1 MSMNVPPSDNNQ
13 DQTIIDN
20 ATVAP
25 AQEVAAEQAPVANAE
40 AQAAQEEQVIEGV
53 AQGLAEDTITSED
66 IIMAMLMDNF
76 GLSPQGAQSLFQ
88 LLMTD
93 MVNDAQAAQAPVDT
107 AMAVA
112 PQEVTN
118 APEAPIDNTQL
129 PPQGV

>member
-1 MSMNVPPSDNNQ
+1 MSMNVPPSDNAQ

-20 ATVAP
+20 ATIAP

-93 MVNDAQAAQAPVDT
+93 MVNDAQAPADT
-107 AMAVA
+107 TMAVA

-118 APEAPIDNTQL
+118 ASEAPIDNTQL